1 MINDLLVVRL
11 TEDRRTGNKH
21 IRTRRGDFADIAG
34 FHAAIHFQ
42 ADVVAGRIDA
52 LAHFTQFIQRLG
64 NKGLAAKARVNRH
77 QQDHVQL
84 IHHVIEVAQRR
95 RRVELA
101 GVLPEF
107 FNETEWP
114 VILEVETPRLKNA
127 EVLKS
132 YFRSL
137 QGE

>member
-1 MINDLLVVRL
+1 MSADLRY
-11 TEDRRTGNKH
+11 
-21 IRTRRGDFADIAG
+21 F
-34 FHAAIHFQ
+34 
-42 ADVVAGRIDA
+42 
-52 LAHFTQFIQRLG
+52 
-64 NKGLAAKARVNRH
+64 KAS
-77 QQDHVQL
+77 D
-84 IHHVIEVAQRR
+84 E
-95 RRVELA
+95 VELA

>member
-1 MINDLLVVRL
+1 MSADLHNFIISVISERNSTFSVRVV
-11 TEDRRTGNKH
+11 
-21 IRTRRGDFADIAG
+21 
-34 FHAAIHFQ
+34 
-42 ADVVAGRIDA
+42 
-52 LAHFTQFIQRLG
+52 
-64 NKGLAAKARVNRH
+64 
-77 QQDHVQL
+77 
-84 IHHVIEVAQRR
+84 
-95 RRVELA
+95 LA

>member
-1 MINDLLVVRL
+1 MSADLH
-11 TEDRRTGNKH
+11 N
-21 IRTRRGDFADIAG
+21 
-34 FHAAIHFQ
+34 
-42 ADVVAGRIDA
+42 
-52 LAHFTQFIQRLG
+52 FI
-64 NKGLAAKARVNRH
+64 
-77 QQDHVQL
+77 
-84 IHHVIEVAQRR
+84 IS
-95 RRVELA
+95 ELA

>member
-1 MINDLLVVRL
+1 MKNGGGGIFRFISGPSELEELEECFETG
-11 TEDRRTGNKH
+11 TEVDVCG
-21 IRTRRGDFADIAG
+21 FAQL
-34 FHAAIHFQ
+34 HHF
-42 ADVVAGRIDA
+42 RY
-52 LAHFTQFIQRLG
+52 F
-64 NKGLAAKARVNRH
+64 KAS
-77 QQDHVQL
+77 D
-84 IHHVIEVAQRR
+84 
-95 RRVELA
+95 
-101 GVLPEF
+101 EF

>member
-1 MINDLLVVRL
+1 MSADLH
-11 TEDRRTGNKH
+11 N
-21 IRTRRGDFADIAG
+21 
-34 FHAAIHFQ
+34 
-42 ADVVAGRIDA
+42 
-52 LAHFTQFIQRLG
+52 FIIS
-64 NKGLAAKARVNRH
+64 AS
-77 QQDHVQL
+77 D
-84 IHHVIEVAQRR
+84 E
-95 RRVELA
+95 VELA
-101 GVLPEF
+101 GVLPEV